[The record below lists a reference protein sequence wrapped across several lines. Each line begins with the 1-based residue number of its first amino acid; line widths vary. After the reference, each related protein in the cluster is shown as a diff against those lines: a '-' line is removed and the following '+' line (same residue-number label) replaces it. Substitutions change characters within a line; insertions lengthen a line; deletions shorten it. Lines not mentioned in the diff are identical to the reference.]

1 MQKIKQKIEELLE
14 KAKKDKEILAVI
26 IFGSFA
32 RGEKFEDIDVCLVM
46 GKNYDLV
53 KAGKMRIEL
62 SSLSDKFDVHIFQ
75 QMPLYVRARIFREG
89 KLIFCRDRGALFDV
103 SFETAREY
111 EDFKPIYYSQ
121 IGATMDS
128 VPAGDVYLIRK

>member
-1 MQKIKQKIEELLE
+1 MERIKFALEKIAE

-26 IFGSFA
+26 VFGSFA
-32 RGEKFEDIDVCLVM
+32 RGEKFEDVDVCLVM
-46 GKNYDLV
+46 NKNYDSV

-89 KLIFCRDRGALFDV
+89 KLFFCRDRGALFDV

-111 EDFKPIYYSQ
+111 EDFKPIHQSQ
-121 IGATMDS
+121 VEAVLHG
-128 VPAGDVYLIRK
+128 

>member
-1 MQKIKQKIEELLE
+1 MERIKFALEKIAE

-26 IFGSFA
+26 VFGSFA
-32 RGEKFEDIDVCLVM
+32 RGEKFEDVDVCLVM
-46 GKNYDLV
+46 NKNYDSV

-89 KLIFCRDRGALFDV
+89 KLFFCRDRGALF
-103 SFETAREY
+103 
-111 EDFKPIYYSQ
+111 
-121 IGATMDS
+121 
-128 VPAGDVYLIRK
+128 